1 MKRISVLL
9 LITILVLST
18 LSGCGKKGNKDDSKD
33 GSGGG
38 NDHDVSEED
47 SGFSS
52 GSSGDT
58 GTFGDNNGALSERE
72 TIYGSGQS
80 IQLDGSPLY
89 VIVEDGEEW
98 IDTDKGL
105 SDGEKYI
112 SIPVKFAD
120 YEGNTKEI
128 PDPNHVYLSAA
139 YDKDGNDLEIG
150 KRRRPVTDI
159 DTSLIESNAEY
170 YYNRSMPIEVND
182 QMGNMVVWALY
193 KVPEETAE
201 CIIEIF
207 LTDDFKSL
215 PSGAFS
221 ASIGKNENHGTF
233 EGEEAASLSEKLSTD
248 EKPTLEDFDFYT
260 GDIRK
265 NDDYLKFP
273 NRHADYTCDNYFGG
287 WKAYA
292 VYDADNENGKFE
304 AHLGNIYID
313 NNFEQEEGE
322 TEREV
327 GWFDIRYV
335 WYLGFD
341 ADGNVIDESGK
352 EDIVIKHAYFTY
364 NRMNNEEDGYPNISF
379 SIDYGAYSAYGR
391 GLFTPDSG
399 HECHLVVVRPD
410 GTKLN
415 TSGEVSDLMPGSHVV
430 KKPASMS
437 PTSSDSGSMDNKKND
452 SDNGQGGKD
461 TSGGGDNRSGSAE
474 EEHFGPAA
482 AARQKNGGNSGGD
495 EEFERDP
502 DFDGTG
508 SGGYGVSTS
517 GDYKVGSYDG
527 KGHGPSSLKS
537 EKAKSGGNDGGST
550 EGSSGASKVSSS
562 GGDDGG
568 YPSDENGYIDWSGEY
583 YAGSKTYV
591 ISGSDKEYLSPDSIK
606 SMDDK
611 ALRLAINEIYARH
624 GRKFNDKELQ
634 EFFNGKDW
642 YSPKYSPDEFDKKQN
657 SILNDVEKENI
668 KVLTAERK
676 RRG

>member
-1 MKRISVLL
+1 MNMMKKNYLTVVILILSIS
-9 LITILVLST
+9 IF
-18 LSGCGKKGNKDDSKD
+18 SGCGKIKEIKEKIGGGNKDSDP
-33 GSGGG
+33 GEAVTEGGG
-38 NDHDVSEED
+38 
-47 SGFSS
+47 
-52 GSSGDT
+52 
-58 GTFGDNNGALSERE
+58 
-72 TIYGSGQS
+72 YGGGGYGGGGYGLADPDAVYDAGQS
-80 IQLDGSPLY
+80 IQLDGSPY
-89 VIVEDGEEW
+89 YMS
-98 IDTDKGL
+98 IDNGNDWLDSDTGL
-105 SDGEKYI
+105 SAGEKYI
-112 SIPVKFAD
+112 SVPIEYAD
-120 YEGNTKEI
+120 YGEGVTEL
-128 PDPNHVYLSAA
+128 PDPNHVYLTAA
-139 YDKDGNDLEIG
+139 YDEDGNEISLDG
-150 KRRRPVTDI
+150 RLQPVTDMP
-159 DTSLIESNAEY
+159 SSEIESGADT
-170 YYNRSMPIEVND
+170 YYNGSLPFETND
-182 QMGNMVVWALY
+182 SSGNMEVWALY
-193 KVPEETAE
+193 KVPEETSE
-201 CIIEIF
+201 CVIEVF
-207 LTDDFKSL
+207 LTDDFNSSH
-215 PSGAFS
+215 SGAFK
-221 ASIGKNENHGTF
+221 IEIKENKTHGTF
-233 EGEEAASLSEKLSTD
+233 EGTSAAELSEKLTTD

-273 NRHADYTCDNYFGG
+273 NRDADYTCDNYFGG
-287 WKAYA
+287 WKAYI
-292 VYDADNENGKFE
+292 VYDPDNENGQFD
-304 AHLGNIYID
+304 AHLGNIFID
-313 NNFEQEEGE
+313 DNFDQEEGE
-322 TEREV
+322 DEREH

-352 EDIVIKHAYFTY
+352 EDTLVKHSHFTW
-364 NRMNNEEDGYPNISF
+364 NRMNNDEGYPDISF
-379 SIDYGAYSAYGR
+379 SIEYGASSAYGR
-391 GLFTPDSG
+391 GLFQTESKR
-399 HECHLVVVRPD
+399 EYHLVVVRPD

-437 PTSSDSGSMDNKKND
+437 PTSSDSGSKSEKENDEDSSKSSKNSADNADK
-452 SDNGQGGKD
+452 
-461 TSGGGDNRSGSAE
+461 GDSGSSEE

-482 AARQKNGGNSGGD
+482 AARQKNGGNSGGG

-508 SGGYGVSTS
+508 SGGYGVSDS

-537 EKAKSGGNDGGST
+537 EKAKSGGNTG
-550 EGSSGASKVSSS
+550 GSSGASKGTSSRS
-562 GGDDGG
+562 DDGG
-568 YPSDENGYIDWSGEY
+568 YPSDESGYIDWSGEY